1 MTVAFGDDLK
11 KPFVNCQIKI
21 EANIGNQIDERFE
34 LRLVFDIYNR
44 KYIEGKNLLYL
55 GVLVETTRK
64 VDIHFRGNILAF
76 GLRLDLIVSHRNLR
90 RLGISCVAF
99 CCFLF
104 FYPC

>member
-44 KYIEGKNLLYL
+44 KYIEGKN
-55 GVLVETTRK
+55 
-64 VDIHFRGNILAF
+64 
-76 GLRLDLIVSHRNLR
+76 
-90 RLGISCVAF
+90 
-99 CCFLF
+99 
-104 FYPC
+104 